1 MIIFLHGSHTQFACL
16 LSNDSLFHQPIYL
29 NTLTLLSKE
38 KETEFQYFGRVCV
51 SVELEY
57 NVKEHSALI
66 QHSYLQQI
74 SCTQASARRFL
85 DWHLFYCKHKVRSES
100 LSRIAAKEK
109 VTSSF
114 RIFFKNCCKRK
125 RGLSVWGWPTG
136 SEWSV
141 CTHMPWCLTTCATTI
156 KSS

>member
-1 MIIFLHGSHTQFACL
+1 M
-16 LSNDSLFHQPIYL
+16 
-29 NTLTLLSKE
+29 
-38 KETEFQYFGRVCV
+38 
-51 SVELEY
+51 ELEY

-74 SCTQASARRFL
+74 SCTQASARKFL

-114 RIFFKNCCKRK
+114 RIFFKELLQKEKGVECEGMAARQ
-125 RGLSVWGWPTG
+125 
-136 SEWSV
+136 
-141 CTHMPWCLTTCATTI
+141 
-156 KSS
+156 